1 MGESKVVGMTRKQV
15 ERAYGKLWDK
25 MTEGDGYQ
33 PFGHD
38 IRTLNMTHPG
48 FVEARDRL
56 VFEWFH
62 AA

>member
-1 MGESKVVGMTRKQV
+1 MSEPKVVGMTKKQV
-15 ERAYGKLWDK
+15 ERAYVKLWDK
-25 MTEGDGYQ
+25 MTDGDGYQ
-33 PFGHD
+33 PFGYD
-38 IRTLNMTHPG
+38 LRTLKSRHPG